1 MGARQGQ
8 ARTGEKMKSE
18 EKSSRRRRIGQFSG
32 WIAAGIGVLLLAGV
46 TAVRVKPVQADD
58 DDQFYKQLNLVSD
71 LPHEAIR
78 LDPNLV
84 NPWGIVY
91 PPTGPFWIADNGTG
105 VSTLYDSKGR
115 PFPKPNSGLVVT
127 VPPAPGSTEGGNP
140 TGIVFNGTADFVV
153 TQNGQSGPARFI
165 FANEDGSISGWNPTV
180 NPTEAVGVVNN
191 APSGAVYK
199 GLALGSRGSGNFL
212 FATNFHTGVVD
223 MFNSQ
228 FGSAGSFP
236 PGPNL
241 PALFAPFGIRNIGGN
256 LYVTYAKKET
266 ADSGDDEK
274 GPGNGFVDIFDTS
287 GNFVRRVASQGTL
300 NSPWG
305 LALAPSNF
313 GPFSNALLVGNF
325 GDGRINAFDA
335 SDKFLGQLEEK
346 KGNPITI
353 EGLWSLTFG
362 NGGLAGRTTDL
373 FFTAG
378 IDDEN
383 HGLFGRIRAKNDQDD
398 ND

>member
-1 MGARQGQ
+1 MSTGAKEIKGRKAHHRLTWIMGA
-8 ARTGEKMKSE
+8 
-18 EKSSRRRRIGQFSG
+18 
-32 WIAAGIGVLLLAGV
+32 AAMLLLSGSLA
-46 TAVRVKPVQADD
+46 TSVKLVQADS
-58 DDQFYKQLNLVSD
+58 DDQFYKQLNLISD
-71 LPHEAIR
+71 LPNEAIR
-78 LDPNLV
+78 TDPNLV
-84 NPWGIVY
+84 NPWGIAY

-105 VSTLYDSKGR
+105 VSTLYDSMGR
-115 PFPKPNSGLVVT
+115 PFPKPSSGLVVT

-191 APSGAVYK
+191 SGSGAIYK
-199 GLALGSRGSGNFL
+199 GLALGSNASGNLL

-274 GPGNGFVDIFDTS
+274 GPGNGFVDVFDTS
-287 GNFVRRVASQGTL
+287 GNFIRRVASQGTL

-305 LALAPSNF
+305 LAVAPSNF

-325 GDGRINAFDA
+325 GDGRINAFDHTT
-335 SDKFLGQLEEK
+335 DQFLGQLEEK

-353 EGLWSLTFG
+353 DGLWSLTFG
-362 NGGLAGRTTDL
+362 NGGVAGRTTDL

-383 HGLFGRIRAKNDQDD
+383 HGLFGRIRAKNVHDEDD
-398 ND
+398 ENQ

>member
-1 MGARQGQ
+1 MSTGVKEIKGRKAHHRLTWIMGG
-8 ARTGEKMKSE
+8 
-18 EKSSRRRRIGQFSG
+18 
-32 WIAAGIGVLLLAGV
+32 AAMLLLSGSLA
-46 TAVRVKPVQADD
+46 TSVKSVQADS

-84 NPWGIVY
+84 NPWGIAY

-105 VSTLYDSKGR
+105 VSTLYDSMGR
-115 PFPKPNSGLVVT
+115 PFPKPNAGLVVT
-127 VPPAPGSTEGGNP
+127 IPPAPGSTEGANP
-140 TGIVFNGTADFVV
+140 TGTVFNGTSDFVV
-153 TQNGQSGPARFI
+153 TQSGKSGPARFI

-191 APSGAVYK
+191 APSGAIYK
-199 GLALGSRGSGNFL
+199 GLALGSNVSGNFL
-212 FATNFHTGVVD
+212 FATNFHTGMVD
-223 MFNSQ
+223 IFNSQ
-228 FGSAGSFP
+228 FMPAGSFTDS
-236 PGPNL
+236 NL

-256 LYVTYAKKET
+256 LYVTFAKKET

-287 GNFVRRVASQGTL
+287 GNFIRQVAAHGTL

-325 GDGRINAFDA
+325 GDGRINAFDHTT
-335 SDKFLGQLEEK
+335 DQFLGQLEEK
-346 KGNPITI
+346 KGDPITI

-362 NGGLAGRTTDL
+362 NGALAGRTTDL

-378 IDDEN
+378 IDEEK
-383 HGLFGRIRAKNDQDD
+383 HGLFGRIRAKNVHEDDD
-398 ND
+398 NQ